1 MRISDWSS
9 DVCSSGLQ
17 VPGFH
22 DALQVGLVEISP
34 ALRERQREALGSR
47 PVAWLDNVGQ
57 IPDTPLLLIANEFFD
72 ALPVRQFEQTGP
84 GGGGGWAERVVV
96 LDGSDN
102 KEGGRLAFGLAA
114 PSPANRLLIPAALRD
129 APEGS
134 LAEVSP
140 AALNIAAFLG
150 HRLADRKSN

>member
-9 DVCSSGLQ
+9 DVCSSDLTRQ

-34 ALRERQREALGSR
+34 ALRERQREALGNR
-47 PVAWLDNVGQ
+47 QVAWLDNVGQ

-102 KEGGRLAFGLAA
+102 KEGGRLAFEIGRASCRERVWPYVEISVVA
-114 PSPANRLLIPAALRD
+114 V
-129 APEGS
+129 S
-134 LAEVSP
+134 LKKKKTRE
-140 AALNIAAFLG
+140 
-150 HRLADRKSN
+150 

>member
-9 DVCSSGLQ
+9 DVCSSDLTRQ

-72 ALPVRQFEQTGP
+72 ALPVRQFEPTGP
-84 GGGGGWAERVVV
+84 GGGGGWAVRAV
-96 LDGSDN
+96 
-102 KEGGRLAFGLAA
+102 GLAGR
-114 PSPANRLLIPAALRD
+114 SEDGR
-129 APEGS
+129 EGRGW
-134 LAEVSP
+134 V
-140 AALNIAAFLG
+140 
-150 HRLADRKSN
+150 